1 MTKSPTLSVIIPVYN
16 SERFLYKCLDSVVN
30 QTYKNLEIILIDD
43 GSTDSSSSIC
53 MNYAEIHS
61 NITYIR
67 SLNGGPSKSRNIGLE
82 VSSGEYITFV
92 DSDDYLELDIYQ
104 KVIDSFRDDID
115 IVSFG
120 VRTLNVNNK
129 ILSEY
134 SEIDT
139 IYGSEDVVKEIVAK
153 LKTAV
158 WNKVF
163 RRRSINNIMFPNEFM
178 HNEDMIFL
186 CRCISNNIRFRTIP
200 SIGYNYVKH
209 GSSVT
214 SRPFTDKSFD
224 EIKAKDL
231 AFDIISQKFPN
242 LSDIILPLKITGRLN
257 VLRGISRSNNEKFN
271 GEKRTIK
278 KWLRRNVRISDL
290 SWKLK
295 VKYAFT
301 MNDWLIKLLK

>member
-16 SERFLYKCLDSVVN
+16 SERFLCKCLDSVVN
-30 QTYKNLEIILIDD
+30 QTYQNLEIILIDD
-43 GSTDSSSSIC
+43 GSTDSSSAIC
-53 MNYAEIHS
+53 KNYAENHS

-67 SLNGGPSKSRNIGLE
+67 SLNGGPSKSRNIGLN
-82 VSSGEYITFV
+82 VSTGEYITFV

-104 KVIDSFRDDID
+104 TVMDSFKDDID

-120 VRTLNVNNK
+120 VRTLNVDNK
-129 ILSEY
+129 ILSED
-134 SEIDT
+134 SEIDA
-139 IYGSEDVVKEIVAK
+139 IYESEEIVTNIIAK

-163 RRRSINNIMFPNEFM
+163 RSNTINKIVFPDEFM
-178 HNEDMIFL
+178 HNEDMVFL
-186 CRCISNNIRFRTIP
+186 CKCISDNIKFRTIP
-200 SIGYNYVKH
+200 TIGYNYVKH
-209 GSSVT
+209 NSSVT
-214 SRPFTDKSFD
+214 SRPFTSKSLD

-242 LSDIILPLKITGRLN
+242 ISDMVFPLKITGRLN

-271 GEKRTIK
+271 VEKRRIK

>member
-1 MTKSPTLSVIIPVYN
+1 MTKSTTISVIIPIYN
-16 SERFLYKCLDSVVN
+16 SERFLCKCLDSVIN

-53 MNYAEIHS
+53 MNYAKTHS

-67 SLNGGPSKSRNIGLE
+67 SSNGGPSKSRNIGLE
-82 VSSGEYITFV
+82 VSSGEYVTFV

-104 KVIDSFRDDID
+104 KVIDSFKDDID
-115 IVSFG
+115 IVCFG
-120 VRTLNVNNK
+120 VRTLTVNNK
-129 ILSEY
+129 ILSED

-139 IYGSEDVVKEIVAK
+139 IYESEDIVKEIVAK

-163 RRRSINNIMFPNEFM
+163 RKGFIKNNMFPDEFI

-186 CRCISNNIRFRTIP
+186 CRCLSENVRFRTIP
-200 SIGYNYVKH
+200 AIGYNYVKH
-209 GSSVT
+209 SSSVT

-242 LSDIILPLKITGRLN
+242 LSNIIFPLKITGRLN
-257 VLRGISRSNNEKFN
+257 VLRRMSKLNNKKFN
-271 GEKRTIK
+271 GEKRQIK
-278 KWLRRNVRISDL
+278 IWLRRNVRIHDL
-290 SWKLK
+290 SWRMRII
-295 VKYAFT
+295 YALT